1 MDNRALIRAFRLMA
15 QLLELHD
22 ENPFKV
28 RAYEGAAAAVDRL
41 DVPLA
46 DLDPSEFTTTG
57 GLGKSAAQ
65 AAQALLSTGTFPE
78 LDRLQRATPPGVVD
92 MLNIKGI
99 GPKKIR
105 ALWRELG
112 IESVDALREAAEQ
125 NRVSA
130 LKGFG
135 AKTQDAILAALEFT
149 AQSRGK
155 VLINQG
161 QELGRQLVELLQQGL
176 RTEQVAVAGEVRRAL
191 PVVETVRVVV
201 GTNQPWQAH
210 EILAGIDG
218 LAADEAA
225 SGPFA
230 WRGTATQSGVKV
242 EVQLA
247 KPEDFIGCL
256 FLQTGAEAHLTAPL
270 PAKAPAPTLRRL
282 VRTTRFFSE
291 QAIYETAGLQYVEPE
306 MREGQGE
313 IEEAAAGKL
322 PTLLTEQDLRGSLH
336 NHSTYSDGA
345 HSLRQMAEFLRDH
358 GYQYLG
364 ICDHSRAAHY
374 AGGLSIERV
383 REQHRE
389 IEQLNRELG
398 PFRIFKGIESDILAD
413 GSLDYP
419 DEVLAEFDFIVAS
432 VHSGLKMDQER
443 ATERLLRAIQNPYCT
458 MLGHPTGRLLL
469 RREGYPIDYEA
480 VIDAC
485 AEHQV
490 AIEINANP
498 WRLDIDWQWVRRC
511 MEKGVRMS
519 INPDAHHTDGYAD
532 MAYGVL
538 QGRKGG
544 LTAAMTLNALT
555 VGELDEYFRQ
565 RREKAVKFGSP
576 KGGGGKKATDYG
588 PLFG

>member
-41 DVPLA
+41 DFPLA
-46 DLDPSEFTTTG
+46 DLAPAEFTTTG

-65 AAQALLSTGTFPE
+65 AAQALLTTGTFPE
-78 LDRLQRATPPGVVD
+78 LARLQEATPPGVVE
-92 MLNIKGI
+92 MLDIKGI

-112 IESVDALREAAEQ
+112 LESVDALREAAEQ
-125 NRVSA
+125 NRISG

-161 QELGRQLVELLQQGL
+161 QALGRQLVELLQNGL
-176 RTEQVAVAGEVRRAL
+176 RTEQVAVAGEVRRGL

-210 EILAGIDG
+210 EILGGIEG
-218 LAADEAA
+218 LAADELT

-230 WRGTATQSGVKV
+230 WRGTATQSGVKID
-242 EVQLA
+242 VQLS
-247 KPEDFIGCL
+247 KPEDFAGCL
-256 FLQTGAEAHLTAPL
+256 FLQTGSEAHLTAPL

-282 VRTTRFFSE
+282 VKSTRFFTE

-322 PTLLTEQDLRGSLH
+322 PTLLTDADLRGSLH

-345 HSLRQMAEFLRDH
+345 HSLRQMAEFLRDN

-389 IEQLNRELG
+389 IEQLNKALG

-419 DEVLAEFDFIVAS
+419 DEVLAEFDFVVAS

-485 AEHQV
+485 AEHGV

-498 WRLDIDWQWVRRC
+498 WRLDIDWHWVRRC
-511 MEKGVRMS
+511 LEKGVRMS

-532 MAYGVL
+532 MRYGVL

-544 LTAAMTLNALT
+544 LTAAMTLNALPLD
-555 VGELDEYFRQ
+555 ELAEYFRQ

-576 KGGGGKKATDYG
+576 APARKPVDYG

>member
-28 RAYEGAAAAVDRL
+28 RAYEGAAAAIDRL
-41 DVPLA
+41 DFPLA
-46 DLDPSEFTTTG
+46 DLDPSAFTTTG

-78 LDRLQRATPPGVVD
+78 LVRLQEATPPGVVE
-92 MLNIKGI
+92 MLGIKGI

-105 ALWRELG
+105 TIWRELG
-112 IESVDALREAAEQ
+112 VESIDALREAAEQ

-155 VLINQG
+155 LLINQA
-161 QELGRQLVELLQQGL
+161 QALGAQLVTLLQRAL
-176 RTEQVAVAGEVRRAL
+176 HTEQVAVAGEVRRGL
-191 PVVETVRVVV
+191 PVVETVRLVAA
-201 GTNQPWQAH
+201 TNQPWQAH
-210 EILAGIDG
+210 EALGATEG
-218 LAADEAA
+218 LSADEAA

-230 WRGTATQSGVKV
+230 WRGTATGSGVKI

-247 KPEDFIGCL
+247 KPEDYVTCL
-256 FLQTGAEAHLTAPL
+256 FQQTGAEAHLTAPL
-270 PAKAPAPTLRRL
+270 GPKAPAPTLRRL
-282 VRTTRFFSE
+282 VRGTRFFTE

-313 IEEAAAGKL
+313 IEEAAAGQL
-322 PTLLTEQDLRGSLH
+322 PQLLTEADLRGSLH

-389 IEQLNRELG
+389 IEQLNQELG
-398 PFRIFKGIESDILAD
+398 PFRIFKGIESDILSD

-419 DEVLAEFDFIVAS
+419 DEVLAEFDFVVAS

-443 ATERLLRAIQNPYCT
+443 ATERLLRAIANPYCT

-490 AIEINANP
+490 VIEINANP
-498 WRLDIDWQWVRRC
+498 WRLDIDWHWVRHCLQR
-511 MEKGVRMS
+511 GVRLS

-555 VGELDEYFRQ
+555 VEELDAYFRQ
-565 RREKAVKFGSP
+565 RRAKAAKFAGGSVS
-576 KGGGGKKATDYG
+576 KKPVDYG

>member
-1 MDNRALIRAFRLMA
+1 LDNRALIRAFRLMA

-41 DVPLA
+41 DFPLA
-46 DLDPSEFTTTG
+46 DLDPSEYTTRG

-65 AAQALLSTGTFPE
+65 AVQALLTTGTFPE

-92 MLNIKGI
+92 MLGIKGI

-112 IESVDALREAAEQ
+112 LESVDALREAAEQ

-155 VLINQG
+155 VLIDQG
-161 QELGRQLVELLQQGL
+161 QALGRQLVELLRNGL
-176 RTEQVAVAGEVRRAL
+176 RTEQVAVAGEVRRGL
-191 PVVETVRVVV
+191 PVIETVSVVA
-201 GTNQPWQAH
+201 GTNQPWLAH
-210 EILAGIDG
+210 EVLGGVEG
-218 LAADEAA
+218 LEADEAA
-225 SGPFA
+225 SGPFV
-230 WRGTATQSGVKV
+230 WRGTAAASGVKV

-247 KPEDFIGCL
+247 KPEDYVGCL
-256 FLQTGAEAHLTAPL
+256 FLQTGSEAHLTAPL
-270 PAKAPAPTLRRL
+270 GPKAPAPSLRRL
-282 VRTTRFFSE
+282 VRTTRFFAE
-291 QAIYETAGLQYVEPE
+291 PAIYETAGLQYVEPE

-313 IEEAAAGKL
+313 IAEAAAHKL
-322 PTLLTEQDLRGSLH
+322 PLLLTEADLRGSLH

-345 HSLRQMAEFLRDH
+345 HSLRQMAEFLRDQ

-389 IEQLNRELG
+389 IEQLNKELG
-398 PFRIFKGIESDILAD
+398 PFRIFKGIESDILGD

-432 VHSGLKMDQER
+432 VHSGLKMDRER

-490 AIEINANP
+490 VIEINANP
-498 WRLDIDWQWVRRC
+498 WRLDLDWQWVRRC

-555 VGELDEYFRQ
+555 ADELDGYFRQ
-565 RREKAVKFGSP
+565 RREKALKFGSP
-576 KGGGGKKATDYG
+576 APAKKPADYG

>member
-1 MDNRALIRAFRLMA
+1 MA

-41 DVPLA
+41 EFPLA
-46 DLDPSEFTTTG
+46 DLSPAEFTTKG

-65 AAQALLSTGTFPE
+65 AAQALLATGTFPE
-78 LDRLQRATPPGVVD
+78 LARLQEATPPGVVD
-92 MLNIKGI
+92 MLGIKGI

-105 ALWRELG
+105 VLWRELG
-112 IESVDALREAAEQ
+112 VESVEALREAAEQ

-155 VLINQG
+155 VLISQG
-161 QELGRQLVELLQQGL
+161 QALASQLRELLQNAL
-176 RTEQVAVAGEVRRAL
+176 RTEQVAVAGEVRRGL
-191 PVVETVRVVV
+191 PVIEQVSLVV

-210 EILAGIDG
+210 EVLAGVEG
-218 LAADEAA
+218 LTADERT

-242 EVQLA
+242 EVQLS
-247 KPEDFIGCL
+247 KPEEFAGCL
-256 FLQTGAEAHLTAPL
+256 FLQTGAEAHLNAPL

-282 VRTTRFFSE
+282 VKATRFFTE

-306 MREGQGE
+306 MREGTGE

-322 PTLLTEQDLRGSLH
+322 PTLLTEDDLRGSLH

-345 HSLRQMAEFLRDH
+345 HSLRQMAEWLRDH

-398 PFRIFKGIESDILAD
+398 PFRIFKGIESDILGD

-419 DEVLAEFDFIVAS
+419 DEVLAEFDFVVAS

-443 ATERLLRAIQNPYCT
+443 ATERLLRAIQNPFCT

-490 AIEINANP
+490 VIEINANP
-498 WRLDIDWQWVRRC
+498 WRLDIDWRWVRRC
-511 MEKGVRMS
+511 LEKGVRLS

-532 MAYGVL
+532 MRYGVL

-555 VGELDEYFRQ
+555 VDELDEYFRL
-565 RREKAVKFGSP
+565 RREKATKFGSP
-576 KGGGGKKATDYG
+576 KAAKKPADYG

>member
-1 MDNRALIRAFRLMA
+1 MENRALIRAFRLMA

-28 RAYEGAAAAVDRL
+28 RAYEGAAAAIDRL
-41 DVPLA
+41 EFPLT
-46 DLDPSEFTTTG
+46 DLDPSEYTTKG
-57 GLGKSAAQ
+57 GLGKSAAV

-78 LDRLQRATPPGVVD
+78 LARLQEVTPAGVVE

-105 ALWRELG
+105 TLWRELG
-112 IESVDALREAAEQ
+112 VESVEALREAAEQ

-161 QELGRQLVELLQQGL
+161 QDLGQQLVTLLQQAL

-210 EILAGIDG
+210 EALNGVDG
-218 LAADEAA
+218 LAADERT

-230 WRGTATQSGVKV
+230 WRGSAAQSGVKI

-247 KPEDFIGCL
+247 KPEDFTNCL
-256 FLQTGAEAHLTAPL
+256 FLQTGSDAHLNAPL
-270 PAKAPAPTLRRL
+270 PASAPAPSLRRL
-282 VRTTRFFSE
+282 VKSTRFFTE

-313 IEEAAAGKL
+313 IEEAAAHKL
-322 PTLLTEQDLRGSLH
+322 PTLLTDADLRGSLH

-345 HSLRQMAEFLRDH
+345 HSLRQMAEFLRDN

-389 IEQLNRELG
+389 IERLNQELG

-419 DEVLAEFDFIVAS
+419 DDVLAEFDFVVAS

-443 ATERLLRAIQNPYCT
+443 ATERLLRAIQNPFCT

-490 AIEINANP
+490 VIEINANP
-498 WRLDIDWQWVRRC
+498 WRLDLDWQWVRRC

-532 MAYGVL
+532 MRYGVS

-544 LTAAMTLNALT
+544 LTAAMTLNT
-555 VGELDEYFRQ
+555 YTTEQIDDYFRQ

-576 KGGGGKKATDYG
+576 APAKKPADYG